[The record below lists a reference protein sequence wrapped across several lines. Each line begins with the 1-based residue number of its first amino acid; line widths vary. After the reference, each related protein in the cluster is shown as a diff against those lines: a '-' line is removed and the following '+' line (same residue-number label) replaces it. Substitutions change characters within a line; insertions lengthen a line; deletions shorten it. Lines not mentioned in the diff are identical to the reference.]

1 MEQNIKQ
8 LNTRIRGICE
18 RQFGPWIIFDQSVK
32 TSFGNIWI
40 YLAYNSWKLM
50 AMHGNSWQLMVTHG
64 NWAAGTFENWC
75 GACPHGLRAGREV
88 AEGHQMQKS
97 WLEVGS

>member
-1 MEQNIKQ
+1 ME
-8 LNTRIRGICE
+8 
-18 RQFGPWIIFDQSVK
+18 
-32 TSFGNIWI
+32 
-40 YLAYNSWKLM
+40 A
-50 AMHGNSWQLMVTHG
+50 HGNAWQLMVTHG
-64 NWAAGTFENWC
+64 TWAAGTFENWC